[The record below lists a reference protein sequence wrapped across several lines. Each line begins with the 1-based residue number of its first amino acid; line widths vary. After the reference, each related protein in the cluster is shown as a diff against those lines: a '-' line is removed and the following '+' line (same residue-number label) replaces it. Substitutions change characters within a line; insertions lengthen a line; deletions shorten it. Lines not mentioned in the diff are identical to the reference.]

1 MVSKILASRLAN
13 FLPRVIDEQQ
23 FGFVKGRSIHESI
36 ALAQEMAADLDRRSE
51 GGNIILKYDMSKA
64 YDRLEW
70 RFLLRAMGIMGFS
83 TGFQDLVYCSICK
96 IRYRV
101 CVNGF
106 YSQEFRSSRG
116 VRQGDP
122 LSPLLFI
129 IAQQILSYNLNHR
142 QDSGVLSPYS
152 LGRKV
157 KPISHLFYADDMLIF
172 TNGRIN
178 SLQRLKQ
185 LMGRYEAASGQQIN
199 LQKSALYV
207 SKRITRARITRI
219 QRLTGCQAKQLPFK
233 YLGAPIYKGRCRI
246 QFFDETVEKFSSKIE
261 GWHGRFLSFGGKIT
275 LLKAVLA
282 SLPTH
287 VFSCMAIP
295 KQVQRRIEGLMAA
308 FLWSQNGQSR
318 THWVSWRK
326 ISRPIADGGLG
337 IRSVKDTIFGLHGKL
352 AWKILSQQS
361 LWTRMILQKYGRDS
375 VYEANNFRVISSSLW
390 RNLFPH
396 FRNLLSMSHWQ
407 VGKGAISFWRTNW
420 IGEVLQPNFSMA
432 LTVKQGIEN
441 MDQISYLLS
450 YEQLERIGLIELEPE
465 EDDIM
470 IFEPSPIGKFSVA
483 QYIGTSSDARNVVS
497 WYSRVRNKY
506 TSYRVNAF
514 MWRVFQN
521 ALPVDYNLQRK
532 GIVLASKCVCCSS
545 PAQETLQ
552 HLFVD
557 SDLATT
563 VRHYFAA
570 KVHKQAMVHSLQH
583 LFTSWMNGIS
593 MRSQMGYTTLGILF
607 YGLWEIW
614 KHRCKLKFEG
624 GAMDPRVVIH
634 ATTRHLHDMNIICT
648 PKRRPTRWEEICL
661 ARINIPITACLVNRG
676 TWVSWTRPSPGFVKL
691 NTNGSRRGN
700 GATGGGIVRDSKGEL
715 LLAFATKFSH
725 QDAFQAELDAMVKG
739 LKLCAA
745 RLFNRIE
752 VETDSEL
759 SVKMIRYKTPE
770 AWRYSNTVHKIRKL
784 LTAASMVQF
793 VVRESYKVAD
803 ALALWAYTTDDDVLS
818 HSMMELPSHIRK
830 LVFFDRIGLHSFR
843 SKCK

>member
-1 MVSKILASRLAN
+1 MSFINASEQQITIDVQGDSTIRMTFVYAKCTRLERCDLWAQINEISSTNEPWLIGGDFNTILRSSEKRGGLDPDNRSIQEFHECIVGGNLSEVSYEGSAFTWCNNQRGRRRIWQRLDRLLCNGEACTQFPDLRVRHLARMVSDHAPLLIILTQQVPYRSRFIFQRMWLDHSDLLPLVEQVWRQTVTGTPSFRVAKKLRRLKIKLKEWNWSVFGDVRVKVETLQNKFAELETRLQENWNAEDDESLQPCSIELKQTLTWESEMFFQKTRSRWLQEGDRNTKFFHAMIRERRRKNSLTLQQPDGTIINNPNQISDMAAEYFSRLFTASPYVMHSDLFEGYPATVSAEVNNSLCAVPSSKEIWESICSLSADSAPGLDGFTGHFFRGCWNIIQLDMVEMIRGFFMGDYLQQRVTTTSIMLLPKIKKPTTMGDYRPISLCTFSSKVVSKILASRLAN

-51 GGNIILKYDMSKA
+51 GGNIILKYDISKA

-83 TGFQDLVYCSICK
+83 TGFQDLVYRSICN

-142 QDSGVLSPYS
+142 QDSSVLSPYS

-172 TNGRIN
+172 TNGRLN

-233 YLGAPIYKGRCRI
+233 YLGAPIYNGRCRI

-282 SLPTH
+282 SLPIH

-295 KQVQRRIEGLMAA
+295 KQIQRRIEGLMAA

-326 ISRPIADGGLG
+326 ISRPIAEGGLG

-352 AWKILSQQS
+352 AWKIPSQQS

-375 VYEANNFRVISSSLW
+375 VYEANNFRMISSSLW

-396 FRNLLSMSHWQ
+396 S
-407 VGKGAISFWRTNW
+407 
-420 IGEVLQPNFSMA
+420 
-432 LTVKQGIEN
+432 
-441 MDQISYLLS
+441 
-450 YEQLERIGLIELEPE
+450 
-465 EDDIM
+465 
-470 IFEPSPIGKFSVA
+470 
-483 QYIGTSSDARNVVS
+483 GT
-497 WYSRVRNKY
+497 
-506 TSYRVNAF
+506 
-514 MWRVFQN
+514 
-521 ALPVDYNLQRK
+521 
-532 GIVLASKCVCCSS
+532 C
-545 PAQETLQ
+545 
-552 HLFVD
+552 
-557 SDLATT
+557 
-563 VRHYFAA
+563 
-570 KVHKQAMVHSLQH
+570 
-583 LFTSWMNGIS
+583 
-593 MRSQMGYTTLGILF
+593 
-607 YGLWEIW
+607 
-614 KHRCKLKFEG
+614 
-624 GAMDPRVVIH
+624 
-634 ATTRHLHDMNIICT
+634 
-648 PKRRPTRWEEICL
+648 
-661 ARINIPITACLVNRG
+661 
-676 TWVSWTRPSPGFVKL
+676 
-691 NTNGSRRGN
+691 
-700 GATGGGIVRDSKGEL
+700 
-715 LLAFATKFSH
+715 
-725 QDAFQAELDAMVKG
+725 
-739 LKLCAA
+739 
-745 RLFNRIE
+745 
-752 VETDSEL
+752 
-759 SVKMIRYKTPE
+759 
-770 AWRYSNTVHKIRKL
+770 
-784 LTAASMVQF
+784 
-793 VVRESYKVAD
+793 
-803 ALALWAYTTDDDVLS
+803 
-818 HSMMELPSHIRK
+818 
-830 LVFFDRIGLHSFR
+830 
-843 SKCK
+843 